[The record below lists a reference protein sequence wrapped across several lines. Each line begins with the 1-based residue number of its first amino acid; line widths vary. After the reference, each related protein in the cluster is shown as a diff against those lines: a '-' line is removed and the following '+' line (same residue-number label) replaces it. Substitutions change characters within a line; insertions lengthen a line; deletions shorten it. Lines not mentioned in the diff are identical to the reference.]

1 MDPGTAA
8 ILTLSTITG
17 ISGYGAM
24 KLNAKRGASIDE
36 EVKKAIGDA
45 QAMIKSAQDAKVIA
59 EQERNKKEQE
69 VKKLTAEIA
78 KLKKAEEQL
87 KSEKETLSKNL
98 ESATELE
105 KTYRA
110 LTPEVFKQAIQD
122 FMEKPEI
129 MKLEHPEIFEA
140 LLSRY
145 SVTRG
150 TAQSLY
156 TKLSNTV
163 VTMIPKPDFDALL
176 LESLKNA
183 DRSLEQTRLKEAE
196 TARLEKDRIATETA
210 AKAEA
215 ARLEKDRIAT
225 ETAAK
230 AEETR
235 LAKAK
240 AAAEAKAVKDAAA
253 AEAAGL
259 KAVKDAKTLQQIV
272 NEALKAANDGPLT
285 SNTTYQSIK
294 TPFLEGV
301 NSVARGVQ
309 KTTEAAKQA
318 AKKTGELL
326 STPARLAA
334 ERKERYKAALQQGG
348 ADTFDTDVHYRLFHP
363 KDEDRPNRTLVDLFE
378 KTSTDTR
385 LAKNMLPIFNAFM
398 VWRKT
403 VLNFPLLYK
412 PELVASAETLFKL
425 VKPIEVNP
433 VFKDKEL
440 NKVTGADKEFKEIID
455 EPPKEGALTLRTP
468 VGGMRKKKLRTRRGV
483 KQNVR
488 RTRRSKNRANRS
500 H

>member
-59 EQERNKKEQE
+59 EQERTKKEQE
-69 VKKLTAEIA
+69 VQKLTAEIT
-78 KLKKAEEQL
+78 KMQKAQEQL
-87 KSEKETLSKNL
+87 ISEKDVLSKNL

-110 LTPEVFKQAIQD
+110 LSPEVFKQAIQD

-150 TAQSLY
+150 TAHSLY
-156 TKLSNTV
+156 TKLSNLV
-163 VTMIPKPDFDALL
+163 VTMIPKPEFDALL
-176 LESLKNA
+176 LESLKNGT
-183 DRSLEQTRLKEAE
+183 RSLEQRRAKEAE
-196 TARLEKDRIATETA
+196 EARLAKEKSD
-210 AKAEA
+210 AEA
-215 ARLEKDRIAT
+215 
-225 ETAAK
+225 AAK

-240 AAAEAKAVKDAAA
+240 AAAEAQAAKDVAA
-253 AEAAGL
+253 AEA
-259 KAVKDAKTLQQIV
+259 KAIQDKKDA
-272 NEALKAANDGPLT
+272 
-285 SNTTYQSIK
+285 
-294 TPFLEGV
+294 
-301 NSVARGVQ
+301 
-309 KTTEAAKQA
+309 EAAELRKVAIEKAIADSA
-318 AKKTGELL
+318 AKK
-326 STPARLAA
+326 AA
-334 ERKERYKAALQQGG
+334 Q
-348 ADTFDTDVHYRLFHP
+348 
-363 KDEDRPNRTLVDLFE
+363 E
-378 KTSTDTR
+378 K
-385 LAKNMLPIFNAFM
+385 
-398 VWRKT
+398 
-403 VLNFPLLYK
+403 
-412 PELVASAETLFKL
+412 
-425 VKPIEVNP
+425 
-433 VFKDKEL
+433 
-440 NKVTGADKEFKEIID
+440 
-455 EPPKEGALTLRTP
+455 GALTLRTP

-488 RTRRSKNRANRS
+488 RTRRSKNRSNRS